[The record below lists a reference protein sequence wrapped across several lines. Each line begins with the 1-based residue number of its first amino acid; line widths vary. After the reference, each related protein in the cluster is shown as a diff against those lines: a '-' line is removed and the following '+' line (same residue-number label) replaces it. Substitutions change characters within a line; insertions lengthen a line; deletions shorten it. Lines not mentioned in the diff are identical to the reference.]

1 MTTNRIAD
9 LHCDV
14 LSKLLKNKEAKFAGS
29 NAGGLDVTRE
39 RLASGGVD
47 LQVFAIYIPDDLP
60 KTPETALHEAE
71 LFGSA
76 VLTAPGMKLIRT
88 AADLAEIRRTGDAGA
103 LLSLEGVDS
112 LRGEWWALRLLHR
125 LGLRLLGIT
134 WNHPNWAADGAMEP
148 RGGGLTRAGLQ
159 LVRECE
165 SLGILL
171 DVSHLS
177 ERGFWDL
184 AETGKRPFFASHSN
198 ARSLRN
204 HPRNLSDQQIRALIA
219 VDGIIGVTFVPWFLT
234 DREPASID
242 DVLRHV
248 EHICKLG
255 GERHLAFGSDFDG
268 IDRYVS
274 GLEHPG
280 KYPALAEAL
289 LARYPQDLVE
299 GFLGG
304 NARRFLEA
312 NLPQGKATAEN

>member
-1 MTTNRIAD
+1 MTNSRIAD

-14 LSKLLKNKEAKFAGS
+14 LSKLLTDPTAKFAGAD
-29 NAGGLDVTRE
+29 AGGLDVTRE

-47 LQVFAIYIPDDLP
+47 LQVFAIYVPNERP

-88 AADLAEIRRTGDAGA
+88 AADLEEASRTGATGA
-103 LLSLEGVDS
+103 LLSLEGADS

-125 LGLRLLGIT
+125 LGVRLLGLT
-134 WNHPNWAADGAMEP
+134 WNPANWACDGAMEP
-148 RGGGLTRAGLQ
+148 RGGGLTRPGRQ
-159 LVRECE
+159 LVQECE
-165 SLGILL
+165 ALGIVL

-184 AETGKRPFFASHSN
+184 AEAAKRPFFASHSN

-204 HPRNLSDQQIRALIA
+204 HPRNLTDDQIRALIA
-219 VDGIIGVTFVPWFLT
+219 VDGIVGITFVPWFLT
-234 DREPASID
+234 ENEPAKID

-248 EHICKLG
+248 EHMCALG
-255 GERHLAFGSDFDG
+255 GEKHLAFGSDFDG

-289 LARYPQDLVE
+289 LARYPEETVR

-304 NARRFLEA
+304 NARRFLSA
-312 NLPQGKATAEN
+312 NLPQQ